1 MGLLDDLT
9 PEHRK
14 YSCKIRTVCE
24 TLNDEDSTILNSAAM
39 NPEWSVGGLVAAL
52 NKKGISLSPSV
63 ITKHR
68 AKACSCWKI

>member
-14 YSCKIRTVCE
+14 YSCKIRTICE
-24 TLNDEDSTILNSAAM
+24 TLDIEDSVILNSAAM
-39 NPEWSVGGLVAAL
+39 NPEWAVVGLSTAL
-52 NKKGISLSPSV
+52 NKKGISISPSV

-68 AKACSCWKI
+68 EKACSCWKI